1 MDLDLHNQ
9 VVFITAGA
17 NGIGKETA
25 LRFRAEGAQVAI
37 CDIDA
42 DALAEMQNIDPEIRI
57 AQCDVSDSAAL
68 TDTITAAINDFG
80 GLDCLVN
87 NAGIAGPT
95 AKFEEIDDEAWQNTL
110 HVCLSSQFYAA
121 RAAVSALRKSK
132 NPSIT
137 NLSSAAGRFGF
148 AMRSPYAAAKWGVVG
163 LTKTLSIELG
173 KDNIRVN
180 AVLPGF
186 VAGDRQ
192 RRVMEAKSQQRG
204 VSFAQIEQEAFSY
217 SSIKDYVTATH
228 IADQILFLA
237 SQRGRMIS
245 GQILNIDGDTKM
257 LT

>member
-1 MDLDLHNQ
+1 MDLGLQNHA
-9 VVFITAGA
+9 VFITAGA
-17 NGIGKETA
+17 NGIGKEIA
-25 LRFRAEGAQVAI
+25 LRFREEGAKVAL
-37 CDIDA
+37 CDIDS
-42 DALAEMQNIDPEIRI
+42 DALAEMNRI
-57 AQCDVSDSAAL
+57 APDIKTSLCDVSDSTAL
-68 TDTITAAINDFG
+68 SNTITDAITDFG

-87 NAGIAGPT
+87 NAGVAGPT
-95 AKFEEIDDEAWQNTL
+95 AKFEDIDNAAWDNTL
-110 HVCLSSQFYAA
+110 AICLSSQFYAA
-121 RAAVSALRKSK
+121 KAAVAALRKSN
-132 NPSIT
+132 NPSII
-137 NLSSAAGRFGF
+137 NISSAAGRFGF
-148 AMRSPYAAAKWGVVG
+148 AMRSPYAAAKWGVIG

-204 VSFAQIEQEAFSY
+204 LSFSQIEQEAFSY

-237 SQRGRMIS
+237 SHRGRMIS
-245 GQILNIDGDTKM
+245 GQSLNIDGDTKM